1 MSNHPF
7 VIFRPLRSARA
18 RFKRAAGVGADA
30 LEPSRAERLFFF
42 YTFLRRPARVG
53 AVAPSS
59 SWLAEAVLQGCD
71 LEHADTVVE
80 LGPGT
85 GAFTELIL
93 RRIGRQTT
101 FFALELAPE
110 HVRSLRRR
118 FPGLTVYNDSAEAIG
133 RYLAAHQKSQA
144 DYVICGLP
152 WANMLPR
159 VQDRITQPVFDC
171 LGPEGVFAGFAYV
184 HASWL
189 PTAQH
194 FRRRLRQRFAE
205 VEWTPII
212 WRNLPPAFVYR
223 CRRPR

>member
-1 MSNHPF
+1 MH
-7 VIFRPLRSARA
+7 
-18 RFKRAAGVGADA
+18 
-30 LEPSRAERLFFF
+30 
-42 YTFLRRPARVG
+42 VG

-59 SWLAEAVLQGCD
+59 AWLAEAVLQGCD
-71 LEHADTVVE
+71 LEHAETVVE

-93 RRIGRQTT
+93 RRIGPQTT

-110 HVRSLRRR
+110 HVRTLRWR
-118 FPGLTVYNDSAEAIG
+118 FPELTVYNDSAEAIAH
-133 RYLAAHQKSQA
+133 YLAVHHKRTA

-152 WANMLPR
+152 WANMRPR
-159 VQDRITQPVFDC
+159 VQDRITEPVFEC

-194 FRRRLRQRFAE
+194 FRRRLRERFAE
-205 VEWTPII
+205 VEWSPII

-223 CRRPR
+223 CRRPI

>member
-1 MSNHPF
+1 MSNRSF
-7 VIFRPLRSARA
+7 VISKPLRGARA
-18 RFKRAAGVGADA
+18 RFKRPPGAAARA

-42 YTFLRRPARVG
+42 YTFLRRPGRVG

-59 SWLAEAVLQGCD
+59 SWLAEAVLEGCD
-71 LEHADTVVE
+71 LEHAGTVVE

-93 RRIGRQTT
+93 RRIGPQTT

-110 HVRSLRRR
+110 HVHTLRRR

-133 RYLAAHQKSQA
+133 RYLAGHQKSRA

-152 WANMLPR
+152 WANMLPK
-159 VQDRITQPVFDC
+159 VQDPITQAVFEC
-171 LGPEGVFAGFAYV
+171 LSPEGVLTGFAYV

-194 FRRRLRQRFAE
+194 FRRRLRQRFAQ
-205 VEWTPII
+205 VQWSPII
-212 WRNLPPAFVYR
+212 WRNVPPAFVYR
-223 CRRPR
+223 CRHPI